1 MEISIKEFKSNILN
15 HCHAIF
21 CDIKKDVTLNIK
33 EYMDDSRYEMC
44 QQLLE
49 TIKTYDVNFIKLD
62 EMLTKINDIDYII
75 QEIVCTEDYF
85 ATYFGESVI
94 ELMSVGTGDRITLAE

>member
-15 HCHAIF
+15 HCHAVF
-21 CDIKKDVTLNIK
+21 CDIKNDVTANIK
-33 EYMDDSRYEMC
+33 EYMDDGYYEMC

-62 EMLTKINDIDYII
+62 EMLEKINDIDYII
-75 QEIVCTEDYF
+75 QEIVCMEDYF
-85 ATYFGESVI
+85 VTYFGESII
-94 ELMSVGTGDRITLAE
+94 ELMSVGTGNRITINE

>member
-15 HCHAIF
+15 HCHAVF
-21 CDIKKDVTLNIK
+21 RDIKKDATTDIK
-33 EYMDDSRYEMC
+33 EYIDDGYYEMC

-49 TIKTYDVNFIKLD
+49 TIKTYDANFIKLD
-62 EMLTKINDIDYII
+62 EMLGKINDIDYII

-85 ATYFGESVI
+85 VTYFGESII
-94 ELMSVGTGDRITLAE
+94 ELMSVGTGNRITLAE

>member
-15 HCHAIF
+15 HCHAVF
-21 CDIKKDVTLNIK
+21 CDIKNDVTANIK
-33 EYMDDSRYEMC
+33 EYMDDGYYEMC

-62 EMLTKINDIDYII
+62 EMLEKINDIDYII

-85 ATYFGESVI
+85 VTYFGESII
-94 ELMSVGTGDRITLAE
+94 ELMSVGTGNRITINE